1 MVRIRIH
8 ALPCT
13 KCMTVE
19 ICRIEDE
26 PEIHEEAGRGKEG
39 DRKNGDL
46 MFPNL
51 VLYVPKGNTVG
62 LSVFIISY

>member
-1 MVRIRIH
+1 
-8 ALPCT
+8 
-13 KCMTVE
+13 MTVE